1 LKTVPKI
8 SVIIPNYNHA
18 LFLKKRI
25 ETVFNQTFQDFEII
39 ILDDCSSDDSK
50 EIIEE
55 YRKHR
60 QVSHIVYNKENSGST
75 FKQWEKGIELAKG
88 EFIWIAE
95 SDDWAD
101 TSFLEKLIPVVDYN
115 ELTGLVYCQS
125 YDVNEKGDIIE
136 SRITWTNYFEE
147 NIWKDNF
154 CIKGKTFLKYL
165 YNRNV
170 IPNVSACLIRKSCIK
185 DVVNSNNFSE
195 NLKICGDWFTWLLIS
210 NNENIYISFLNE
222 HLNYFRALDQSTRN
236 HKKKKDRLARIRE
249 EAIIFNSGKFEIETS
264 IFNQKNKD
272 LKDRWISIFLREKF
286 SYSFF
291 SICPLT
297 GIRKLDLLK
306 EYLNKK
312 SNSK

>member
-1 LKTVPKI
+1 
-8 SVIIPNYNHA
+8 
-18 LFLKKRI
+18 
-25 ETVFNQTFQDFEII
+25 
-39 ILDDCSSDDSK
+39 
-50 EIIEE
+50 
-55 YRKHR
+55 
-60 QVSHIVYNKENSGST
+60 
-75 FKQWEKGIELAKG
+75 
-88 EFIWIAE
+88 
-95 SDDWAD
+95 
-101 TSFLEKLIPVVDYN
+101 
-115 ELTGLVYCQS
+115 
-125 YDVNEKGDIIE
+125 
-136 SRITWTNYFEE
+136 
-147 NIWKDNF
+147 
-154 CIKGKTFLKYL
+154 
-165 YNRNV
+165 
-170 IPNVSACLIRKSCIK
+170 
-185 DVVNSNNFSE
+185 VVNSNNFSE